1 MVVMRYNFAKAG
13 ALPFTVSYIVIVCMV
28 TLVHL
33 FYTLIVCARI
43 NGVVKRT
50 FDNLIDRRLVFKT
63 LDASQ
68 KLDILEM
75 GKITTAKGI
84 RMGTNQSRQV
94 SFHYIRMLA
103 NDILCT
109 FFVAYQNLR

>member
-1 MVVMRYNFAKAG
+1 M
-13 ALPFTVSYIVIVCMV
+13 
-28 TLVHL
+28 
-33 FYTLIVCARI
+33 
-43 NGVVKRT
+43 
-50 FDNLIDRRLVFKT
+50 

-103 NDILCT
+103 NDTTVYIFCGVSKSKIIDDFYMFLKIRS
-109 FFVAYQNLR
+109 A